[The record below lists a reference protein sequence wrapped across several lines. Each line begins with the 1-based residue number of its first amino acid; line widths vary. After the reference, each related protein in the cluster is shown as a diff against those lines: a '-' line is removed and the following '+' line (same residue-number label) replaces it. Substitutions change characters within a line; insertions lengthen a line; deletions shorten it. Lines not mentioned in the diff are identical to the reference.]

1 VDLAFNLPQQS
12 KRKNSIINSIYRN
25 LNIFASLLYHTF
37 VGFVKRTVKL
47 KKTDFR
53 SDSDLF
59 SETHLYDRY
68 IIDKYI
74 MQMDMQRTSE
84 VEQVTVEFL
93 SKILYVAVNS

>member
-1 VDLAFNLPQQS
+1 MYS
-12 KRKNSIINSIYRN
+12 N

-37 VGFVKRTVKL
+37 LSFTKRTVKL
-47 KKTDFR
+47 KNFDFR

-68 IIDKYI
+68 VIDKYI

-84 VEQVTVEFL
+84 IELATVEFL
-93 SKILYVAVNS
+93 SKILYAV

>member
-1 VDLAFNLPQQS
+1 M
-12 KRKNSIINSIYRN
+12 
-25 LNIFASLLYHTF
+25 LYHTF

-84 VEQVTVEFL
+84 VE
-93 SKILYVAVNS
+93 

>member
-1 VDLAFNLPQQS
+1 MILGMFLIGRIFLTKIFLKPHSCGLGIQPSPAI
-12 KRKNSIINSIYRN
+12 KAN

-84 VEQVTVEFL
+84 VE
-93 SKILYVAVNS
+93 